1 MGGYGVGG
9 GSPFTRSQLASDLRA
24 LGVERGDMLEI
35 HASLRAVGRV
45 VGGVD
50 AVVLALLDAVSAEG
64 TLAVVASM
72 EDEAIDPSAPL
83 EAQRARRAEV
93 PPFDPARSA
102 VRLEHGVLA
111 ERVRTWPGAL
121 RGDHPEAGVAAVGAR
136 AVWLVAPHPA
146 NFAFGAGTP
155 YERLKD
161 AGGKALLLGAPLNT
175 ITMLHHAES
184 IAPLP
189 GKITLA
195 YEMPILVDGELV
207 WREYR
212 DIDSVNGAFDYAR
225 IVPEGVDAFDVIAG
239 AALEAGVGR
248 MGMVGGARSHLFE
261 AQALVEFA
269 VAWLTERFA

>member
-1 MGGYGVGG
+1 MAGP
-9 GSPFTRSQLASDLRA
+9 PFTRSQLAADLRA
-24 LGVERGDMLEI
+24 LGVERGDVLEI

-50 AVVLALLDAVSAEG
+50 AVVLALLDAVGAEG

-72 EDEAIDPSAPL
+72 EDEAIDPPAPL

-93 PPFDPARSA
+93 PSFDPARSA
-102 VRLEHGVLA
+102 VRREHGVLA
-111 ERVRTWPGAL
+111 ERIRTWPGAS
-121 RGDHPEAGVAAVGAR
+121 RGDHPEAGVAAVGAW
-136 AVWLVAPHPA
+136 AAWLVAPHPA
-146 NFAFGAGTP
+146 DFAFGVGTP
-155 YERLKD
+155 YERLKE

-189 GKITLA
+189 DKVVIS
-195 YEMPILVDGELV
+195 YEMPVLVGGERV
-207 WREYR
+207 WRAYR
-212 DIDSVNGAFDYAR
+212 DIDSASGAFDYAR
-225 IVPEGVDAFDVIAG
+225 VVPEGVDAFDVIAR

-248 MGMVGGARSHLFE
+248 AGPVGMAWSHLLP

-269 VAWLTERFA
+269 VGWLTERFG